1 MAIAIDELGI
11 MTEGRNR
18 RETYDR
24 FINRRLAA
32 TINTPAVQG
41 LITKMVDERL
51 KQEIDAI
58 VARRTAD
65 TLKELDT
72 SGVPR
77 GPEILKILSAVAE
90 ATGCSIPEMVGPRRA
105 RLVTRPRQFA
115 YHLVRALRPDLSLPA
130 IGRAFN
136 RDHTTIMQGLGVFDT
151 MRDVAPATE
160 WLEHPAIKALTP

>member
-1 MAIAIDELGI
+1 MVAIDELGI
-11 MTEGRNR
+11 MTEGKSR

-77 GPEILKILSAVAE
+77 GPEVAKILAAVTE

-105 RLVTRPRQFA
+105 RLVSRPRQFA
-115 YHLVRALRPDLSLPA
+115 YHLVRVLRPDLSLPA

-136 RDHTTIMQGLGVFDT
+136 RDHTTLMHGMSAFEKV
-151 MRDVAPATE
+151 RDVAPATE
-160 WLEHPAIKALTP
+160 WLEHPAVKALTP